1 MASEKT
7 EALNYLKR
15 IDKDHL
21 MQIASQY
28 MTGGGFGD
36 IKKMTKPKIIKILMS
51 GKTSYYSRGGYVAP
65 KKKYGIVDNLKKKK

>member
-1 MASEKT
+1 MKNTFLVHNPRCRKSR

-21 MQIASQY
+21 MQIASKY

-36 IKKMTKPKIIKILMS
+36 ITKMTKPQIIKP
-51 GKTSYYSRGGYVAP
+51 TNPA
-65 KKKYGIVDNLKKKK
+65 